1 MLWGFLKM
9 NIIQITGLGMLIV
22 GSPTRAFRAT
32 PATSV
37 LLRKIPANGLEGANI
52 AAFDTRMPMT
62 GKVPA
67 ILRFMS
73 RLFGYAAQSLST
85 RLERKGGRLAIPP
98 EGFFV
103 EGTEGPLKA
112 GELERAADWA
122 RRALK
127 SPT

>member
-1 MLWGFLKM
+1 
-9 NIIQITGLGMLIV
+9 
-22 GSPTRAFRAT
+22 
-32 PATSV
+32 
-37 LLRKIPANGLEGANI
+37 
-52 AAFDTRMPMT
+52 MT

-85 RLERKGGRLAIPP
+85 RLEGGRETRDSP

-112 GELERAADWA
+112 GELERAADWPDGLEITDVRNA
-122 RRALK
+122 SSSRTEYERKLRAFVSEPSRSSRDFDLAA
-127 SPT
+127 